1 MKKAHLSKWRQEAP
15 GPYGGPPDD
24 YKDYKCVDEDI
35 DSPAGEIS
43 LIKRQ
48 VSEITS
54 TSTDLEVL
62 DLRTNVKVEE
72 KVKVK
77 PKIESLEAL
86 DLRTNTRKGILD
98 EDAPKTKLNG
108 DSRALDLRISDVV
121 SLNGINPIPS
131 CVPESLSDC
140 DTSNPESDQTQTG
153 TIPKDTVH
161 TVGTEPA
168 TEHRTLEGML
178 TNNRML
184 PLDIIEGFK
193 LIRNLKVAEHGLIP
207 SNTDDPGGTR
217 LEVAQ
222 EEIVETSS
230 DHSVPDVN
238 MEHAA
243 ANGYTYIM
251 QPVKIGAFY
260 FTLLLLS

>member
-15 GPYGGPPDD
+15 RPYGGPPDD
-24 YKDYKCVDEDI
+24 YKDYKCVDEDV

-72 KVKVK
+72 KVKER
-77 PKIESLEAL
+77 PKIEKIEAL
-86 DLRTNTRKGILD
+86 DLRTNTRKCILD
-98 EDAPKTKLNG
+98 DDCSKTRMNG
-108 DSRALDLRISDVV
+108 GSQALDLRISDVV

-140 DTSNPESDQTQTG
+140 DTSNHESDQIQTSN
-153 TIPKDTVH
+153 IPADTVQ
-161 TVGTEPA
+161 TLDTESTTEP
-168 TEHRTLEGML
+168 RTIEGMF
-178 TNNRML
+178 TNNGML
-184 PLDIIEGFK
+184 PLDIIEKFN

-238 MEHAA
+238 MEHVA
-243 ANGYTYIM
+243 ANGYNYII
-251 QPVKIGAFY
+251 PPIKIGAFS
-260 FTLLLLS
+260 FISSEN

>member
-62 DLRTNVKVEE
+62 DLRTNVKAEL
-72 KVKVK
+72 KVKKAK
-77 PKIESLEAL
+77 PKIENLEAL

-98 EDAPKTKLNG
+98 EDGSKTKLNG
-108 DSRALDLRISDVV
+108 GNRALDLRISDVV

-153 TIPKDTVH
+153 TKPVD
-161 TVGTEPA
+161 TVGTESA
-168 TEHRTLEGML
+168 TEHRTIEGML

-251 QPVKIGAFY
+251 QPVKIGAFS
-260 FTLLLLS
+260 FILLLSS